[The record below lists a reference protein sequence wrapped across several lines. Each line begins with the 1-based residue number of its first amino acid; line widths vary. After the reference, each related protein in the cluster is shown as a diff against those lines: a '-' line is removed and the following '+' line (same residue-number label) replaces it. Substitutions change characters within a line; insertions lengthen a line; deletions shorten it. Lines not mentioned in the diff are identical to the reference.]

1 MDILTLNEYLN
12 RIVYGLPMKL
22 VFLLVGAYLVVFR
35 IRWFSAPLRMMRVS
49 FSETLG
55 AIRERTYGFG
65 GQITPFQA
73 TMVALSATVGT
84 GHLLGML
91 AAVLVGGP
99 GAVFWMWLG
108 YFFGTGSKFAE
119 ATLAVHYRRRYADGS
134 VAGGPMYYLSR
145 GLPRFRFLGALFAL
159 FAAVAAFGIGNLAQ
173 AGAVGGAL
181 APLGLPPALVGLG
194 LALLVGVVL
203 GGGIARVARFA
214 QVVVPLKLLFFLAA
228 FLPLLVL
235 YAGRIPGALA
245 LVFQAAFTPEAAL
258 GGAAGYSLLA
268 ALNAG
273 LGRGIFANEA
283 GLGSA
288 AIAHAQAQ
296 VDHPV
301 RQGFWG
307 VTEMFVSF
315 LVTSLTALTFLASG
329 LWQRGGSASEAASAL
344 FSAHPLGGLILA
356 LTVAVFALGT
366 MVSWGFYGEEAAA
379 YLFGEG
385 IRWPYR
391 LAFAVLAFVGPLGGL
406 EAFLAVSDT
415 LNGLMAIPN
424 LIGLVLLG
432 GVVAR
437 LVQGF
442 FRGEPWIPPRD

>member
-1 MDILTLNEYLN
+1 MDILAWNEVLN
-12 RIVYGLPMKL
+12 RLVYGFPMKL

-35 IRWFSAPLRMMRVS
+35 IRWFSAPLRMLRVS
-49 FSETLG
+49 FAETFG
-55 AIRERTYGFG
+55 AIRERTFGFG

-99 GAVFWMWLG
+99 GAVFWMWVG
-108 YFFGTGSKFAE
+108 YFFGAGTKFAE
-119 ATLAVHYRRRYADGS
+119 ATLAVHYRRRFKDGS
-134 VAGGPMYYLSR
+134 VSGGPMYYLFR
-145 GLPRFRFLGALFAL
+145 GLPRWRFLGAVFAF

-173 AGAVGGAL
+173 GSALGGAL
-181 APLGLPPALVGLG
+181 SPWVPPGLLGLFLAVLVVL
-194 LALLVGVVL
+194 VL
-203 GGGIARVARFA
+203 GGGVRRVALFA
-214 QVVVPLKLLFFLAA
+214 QYVVPLKLLLFLVAI
-228 FLPLLVL
+228 LPLLIL
-235 YAGRIPGALA
+235 YGGGLGQALV

-258 GGAAGYSLLA
+258 GGAAGYSLFA
-268 ALNAG
+268 AINAG

-288 AIAHAQAQ
+288 PIAHAQAM

-315 LVTSLTALTFLASG
+315 LVTTLTALTFIASG
-329 LWQRGGSASEAASAL
+329 LWRQAGGAAEAAQAL
-344 FSAHPLGGLILA
+344 FQAHPLGGAALA
-356 LTVAVFALGT
+356 ATVAVFALGA
-366 MVSWGFYGEEAAA
+366 MVAWGFYGEEAAA
-379 YLFGEG
+379 YLLGEG

-391 LAFAVLAFVGPLGGL
+391 LAFAVFALVGPLGGL
-406 EAFLAVSDT
+406 EGFLAVSDT
-415 LNGLMAIPN
+415 LNGLMAVPN
-424 LIGLVLLG
+424 LLGLVLLG
-432 GVVAR
+432 PVVQR

-442 FRGEPWIPPRD
+442 FQGEAWRPPQD